1 MSLIPEYRLENLI
14 FLANT
19 PFPNEW
25 KEILKHYVP
34 PTWSP
39 KSNGT
44 LNRTIITTESSTGI
58 AKFNSLLDFVMVN
71 NIICL
76 NFVYGI
82 ESTFY
87 QHLAY
92 IAHYI
97 HNIIKENHSSY
108 EIANLVQYK
117 MFIYTTLNITNIK
130 ETETF
135 LKVTKTKLENTL
147 PQPMYEFRFDFEF
160 TPDYIRKIL
169 CCIPTLNS
177 TTGQSTP
184 SLFGQQTSSQQS
196 TPLFGQTTTGQQT
209 TPLFGQQTTPS
220 LFGQQTTGQT
230 TTGQSTPLFGQ
241 QTTGQQTTG
250 QSTPLFGQTTTGQQT
265 TPLFGQTTTGQQ
277 TTPLF
282 GQTTTGQQTTPLF
295 GQTTTF
301 GQTTGQST
309 TPSLFGQT
317 TFGQTTGQSTT
328 PSLFGQ
334 TTFGQTTG
342 QSTTP
347 SLFVVQ
353 TTGQTTP
360 LFGGQSTN
368 GQSTPLF
375 GQQTTGQTTPLF
387 GGQST
392 NCQST
397 PLFGQQT
404 TGQTTQSSNGQ
415 TTPLFGHSFVQF
427 GQQPSGQKQTNP
439 SVSVWKTSP

>member
-209 TPLFGQQTTPS
+209 TPLFGQQTTGQQTTPS

-250 QSTPLFGQTTTGQQT
+250 QS

-375 GQQTTGQTTPLF
+375 GQQTTGQTT
-387 GGQST
+387 
-392 NCQST
+392 
-397 PLFGQQT
+397 
-404 TGQTTQSSNGQ
+404 QSSNGQ